1 MSKSVV
7 YSKPSCPYCVK
18 AKALLTN
25 HNIEFEE
32 KILGSDITSTELFEM
47 FDAKELPR
55 PRTAPQIF
63 LGGTYIGGYDQLV
76 AYIEET
82 GYNGTGH
89 TIGT

>member
-1 MSKSVV
+1 MNIV

-18 AKALLTN
+18 AKALLKK
-25 HNIEFEE
+25 HDIEFEE
-32 KILGSDITSTELFEM
+32 KILGSDITPNELFEV

-63 LGGTYIGGYDQLV
+63 LGSTYVGGYDQLV
-76 AYIEET
+76 TYIEET

-89 TIGT
+89 AIGT